1 MYGKEF
7 EGVVRSTVL
16 IDPKG
21 TVKAA
26 WPKASSKGHAAE
38 VLEALQRLAGYD
50 FDESIT
56 LQLFF
61 CGSGILPRYYRC
73 RSRSRVIFSGLPR
86 SMRSDP

>member
-16 IDPKG
+16 INPKG

-38 VLEALQRLAGYD
+38 VLEALQRLAG
-50 FDESIT
+50 
-56 LQLFF
+56 
-61 CGSGILPRYYRC
+61 
-73 RSRSRVIFSGLPR
+73 
-86 SMRSDP
+86 